1 MFFLYELIIVITY
14 LLNGYLGFIAF
25 IGIAAHIFLK
35 NQKKYVETII
45 DLLILSLPLHSISIF
60 GTYINHI
67 FSWPII
73 LLTFI
78 SFYNINT
85 IIKKHIKF
93 SMLSLA
99 LFIISCVILF
109 ISNILMG
116 DFSIGLIKICQI
128 LLMAIPIITTFL
140 CKNEIILEVNSD
152 YWEKIIYKIK
162 NVILAVAIGVLI
174 QYIFYNLFNINLGN
188 ITIFPNREI
197 YDLFFYAYSVLS
209 LFLSLGIIILTN
221 NLLKNFKLIDLL
233 QIFIILI
240 AIILNSS
247 RTGLMSGIITI
258 FIMLNIKIKNI
269 KKKQKLFFNIG
280 FLAIAIGVVFIFLLH
295 RNELTNFFD
304 NNARFSTY
312 GHGLELI
319 FTSIKVFFLG
329 NGLNTNNY
337 IEILPHNLILE
348 TWVTCGILFT
358 AIVMF
363 AIVYLLYYLKNT
375 QYKFLIYDILIG
387 SMFITCFQ
395 GNPFTTILCM
405 LAIIDQKIITKDKQI
420 KTNSNINSNILENN
434 DSNSIKISIIV
445 PVYNVEKYLSECID
459 SLINQT
465 YKNIEIILVDD
476 GSTDKSGKIC
486 DEYAKKD
493 SRIIVIH
500 KKNGG
505 VSNAR
510 NKGIKIASGD
520 YITFVDSDDWLKTS
534 TFENLVIQIKKQQ
547 PDIIKFSYIKKC
559 GEFEKEYKFTTEVNK
574 LILKKQYEDL
584 IYKNIFPTYDLSNS
598 CNCLFKTSVI
608 KNIKFMNKTKFG
620 EDFMFMIDALLVSNS
635 ILFIN
640 DSYYY
645 YRVNMQSATNT
656 IKLEKLFETFNHEL
670 QITDNIIKKLPN
682 NEKYIS
688 QMKDRIISLE
698 NQLIK
703 QASLLKYEDCKS
715 IIKLINNNNKEL
727 EITQNFDINIFKFLT
742 LKFKML
748 IINFVKLIITF

>member
-14 LLNGYLGFIAF
+14 LLNGYLGFISF
-25 IGIAAHIFLK
+25 IGIATHIFFK
-35 NQKKYVETII
+35 NQKKYFETII
-45 DLLILSLPLHSISIF
+45 DLLILSLPLHSISIL
-60 GTYINHI
+60 GTYVNHI

-85 IIKKHIKF
+85 IIKRHIKC
-93 SMLSLA
+93 SILSLT

-109 ISNILMG
+109 ISNMLMG

-162 NVILAVAIGVLI
+162 DVILAVAIGVLI
-174 QYIFYNLFNINLGN
+174 QYIFYNLFYINLGN
-188 ITIFPNREI
+188 ITIFPNRKI

-209 LFLSLGIIILTN
+209 LFLSLGIIILAN
-221 NLLKNFKLIDLL
+221 SLLKSFKLIDLL

-269 KKKQKLFFNIG
+269 KKKRKLFFNIG
-280 FLAIAIGVVFIFLLH
+280 FLAIAIGIVFIFLLH

-312 GHGLELI
+312 GNGLELI
-319 FTSIKVFFLG
+319 FTNIKVFFIG
-329 NGLNTNNY
+329 NGLNINNY
-337 IEILPHNLILE
+337 IEILPHNFILE

-358 AIVMF
+358 VIVMF
-363 AIVYLLYYLKNT
+363 AIVYLLYNLKNT

-405 LAIIDQKIITKDKQI
+405 LAIIDQKIIIKDKQI
-420 KTNSNINSNILENN
+420 KANSNILENN

-445 PVYNVEKYLSECID
+445 PIYNVEKYLSECID

-493 SRIIVIH
+493 SRIIIMH

-520 YITFVDSDDWLKTS
+520 YIAFVDSDDWIKTS
-534 TFENLVIQIKKQQ
+534 TFENLVIQIKKYK
-547 PDIIKFSYIKKC
+547 PDLIKFSYIKKC
-559 GEFEKEYKFTTEVNK
+559 GALEKQYKFTTEVNK

-598 CNCLFKTSVI
+598 CNCLFKTSVV
-608 KNIKFMNKTKFG
+608 KNIKFINKIKFG

-656 IKLEKLFETFNHEL
+656 INLEKLFKTFNYEL

-682 NEKYIS
+682 NKKYIP
-688 QMKDRIISLE
+688 QIKNRIISLE

-727 EITQNFDINIFKFLT
+727 DITQNFDINIFKFLT
-742 LKFKML
+742 LKLKML